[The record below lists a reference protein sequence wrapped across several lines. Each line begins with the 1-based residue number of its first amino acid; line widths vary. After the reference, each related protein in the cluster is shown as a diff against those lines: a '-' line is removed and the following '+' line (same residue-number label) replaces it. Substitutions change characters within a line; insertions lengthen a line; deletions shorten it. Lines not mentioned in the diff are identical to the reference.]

1 MSRLTLLN
9 PTINGTFLRSTC
21 RSLLFSVYVF
31 LEDPTQ
37 MGGEDLKGSAHCIW
51 IFAYFEFAK
60 RLTLIVWK
68 RSLNI
73 RGG

>member
-9 PTINGTFLRSTC
+9 SIITGTFLRSTC
-21 RSLLFSVYVF
+21 RPLLFSVYVF
-31 LEDPTQ
+31 WEDPTQ
-37 MGGEDLKGSAHCIW
+37 MGAEDLKGSAHCIW
-51 IFAYFEFAK
+51 IFAYFKFAK